1 MVYACIIGGILT
13 VYYFYNKFIRWN
25 PTIPPIL
32 NTDNLFIYGHRGVPS
47 HAPENTLYSFQRAF
61 ELNVHGVELDVQ
73 ITKDNVLVVHHDA
86 HLEKLTGRKTFIS
99 TLTYKELLSVDAR
112 GENFHSLEVQRI
124 PKLEDVL
131 EILPENI
138 AINIEIKSQQLFSE
152 GMEKPILE
160 AILKYN
166 LLNRT
171 IVSSFNPLRIR
182 KIKSLNSKITT
193 AQLWDKGDEF
203 TSINWIYISRPD
215 LFHGNI
221 NHFNESIISSLKSLR
236 LKIYAY
242 TVNSVDQFEKVK
254 RLKLHGIFTDNPTVF
269 K

>member
-1 MVYACIIGGILT
+1 MVYACIIGGVLT
-13 VYYFYNKFIRWN
+13 LYYFYNKFIRWT
-25 PTIPPIL
+25 PTTPPIL

-47 HAPENTLYSFQRAF
+47 HAPENTLYSFQKAF
-61 ELNVHGVELDVQ
+61 ELNVHGIELDVQ
-73 ITKDNVLVVHHDA
+73 MTKDNVLVVHHDP
-86 HLEKLTGRKTFIS
+86 HLEQLTGKQTFIS
-99 TLTYKELLSVDAR
+99 TLTYKELLSIDAR
-112 GENFHSLEVQRI
+112 GTQFHSLEVQRI

-131 EILPENI
+131 EILPENT

-152 GMEKPILE
+152 GMEKPVVE

-166 LLNRT
+166 LLNSA
-171 IVSSFNPLRIR
+171 IVSSFNPLRLR

-193 AQLWDKGDEF
+193 AQLWDDDDKF
-203 TSINWIYISRPD
+203 TSIHWIYLSQPD

-221 NHFNESIISSLKSLR
+221 DQFNESIISSLKALR

-242 TVNSVDQFEKVK
+242 TVNSVDQLEKVK
-254 RLKLHGIFTDNPTVF
+254 RLKLHGIFTDNPTIF